1 MAGERR
7 FTRIPPE
14 SSGDRIKMKHTAVV
28 PYDQKAATNI
38 NHDWV
43 IGGSYIFD
51 GAGGGTITAELLGY
65 DDGGSTDVG
74 LLYVRYDADNEYN
87 NVEAEDDQNIKYVTG
102 ANPLTTEQIAYVN
115 GTPYAT
121 YVNTTNIV
129 GDNNPEYA
137 ANVDRFGGLYT
148 RFTEGAPELTSYNKL
163 RVSQPTLLAQYDFSE
178 QSLRSQFATSQE
190 GSGET
195 TWQPDFGHIKISSI
209 LDGDRAT
216 YTSSLWHPCPAGAG
230 VLFLF
235 AARCNTLGSPTDGT
249 LRFWGAFDATDG
261 AFFANA
267 QGTLSVRHR
276 WTVNGFTKNMAI
288 VQSDWNRD
296 TLDGTGGA
304 SNPSGMTLDVT
315 KQNLYWV
322 DFQHYGGGRIRWG
335 VYYRGER
342 VICHVMDMSN
352 GSMAGNNLYNAYSN
366 PSRPL
371 CWSCAKRND
380 SDLNQEGNKVAPG
393 GVPDTSQEESI
404 YALGGAVYLEAEGD
418 LLAEGNY
425 RQYADNYTVAA
436 NSTSTTYLTTLR
448 PQPSNPEIDGA
459 FAAGNA
465 AYTGENHTL
474 YAPQKLEVTAVGE
487 RMQITDA
494 DVATNVLTVT
504 TSVPHYLAVGDG
516 VDIYGTTT
524 VNGRYTVL
532 SVTSPTVFTANAPG
546 VADTTNETGEL
557 VGPKDGDTDS
567 RMLEVRLFQK
577 CIMRGTSYKNISFTT
592 VEEDEYGDH
601 VAHGPEFARFVVNGR
616 YTYDFSEHF
625 NRIQNGTVRNS
636 SDQSFARSFQTLTS
650 LSGNHDTYSTGV
662 DRVVAKVGPHPIFGS
677 TLHFFDDKGQ
687 VIVRTRLKDGTNSKD
702 FNNANYSNIKVTEGD
717 WHYLSII
724 DRDEAW
730 LYNSSAD
737 IDDDRSVRLYD
748 MGAVNPAT
756 IAVGDVV
763 TQGLAGPRAEVT
775 QIYQKASKYFIAVK
789 GRGLSWSDAFTGN
802 LYEGGVDSGYTVAA
816 ITKSSDRI
824 GQTSGDWDGWTESN
838 ERTTFDLDYE
848 TSLLA
853 INSSGWLGIAGS
865 NADIVV
871 ESADAVNYGLGLYG
885 PDTFQPAWTFMAR
898 NIEPHKTDTS
908 IRLNMSWKERI
919 Q

>member
-14 SSGDRIKMKHTAVV
+14 SSGDRVSVTHSYEI
-28 PYDQKAATNI
+28 PYDGLVGHSWKVGEEYLISGNPGGIPGPDVVFTLNSVNI
-38 NHDWV
+38 IDASTGVLHVTFDDASMYDGDQ
-43 IGGSYIFD
+43 ILEDQDISYP
-51 GAGGGTITAELLGY
+51 A
-65 DDGGSTDVG
+65 
-74 LLYVRYDADNEYN
+74 
-87 NVEAEDDQNIKYVTG
+87 
-102 ANPLTTEQIAYVN
+102 VN
-115 GTPYAT
+115 GSIIAT
-121 YVNTTNIV
+121 VNVGFYSIYINNQQIV
-129 GDNNPEYA
+129 GRNNPEYA
-137 ANVDRFGGLYT
+137 VNVDRFGGLYT

-163 RVSQPTLLAQYDFSE
+163 RVSQPILLGQYDFSE

-190 GSGET
+190 GSGEAN
-195 TWQPDFGHIKISSI
+195 WLPDFGHVKIASYLS
-209 LDGDRAT
+209 GDRAT

-230 VLFLF
+230 VIFLF
-235 AARCNTLGSPTDGT
+235 SARCSSLGSPTDGT

-267 QGTLSVRHR
+267 QGTISVRHR
-276 WTVNGFTKNMAI
+276 WTVNGTTNNMVIA
-288 VQSDWNRD
+288 QSDWNQD
-296 TLDGTGGA
+296 TLDGTGGV
-304 SNPSGMTLDVT
+304 SNPSGMDLDVT

-335 VYYRGER
+335 VYYQGER
-342 VICHVMDMSN
+342 IVCHVMDMGN
-352 GSMAGNNLYNAYSN
+352 GSMAGNTLYNSYSN

-371 CWSCAKRND
+371 CWACAKR
-380 SDLNQEGNKVAPG
+380 SDPILPG
-393 GVPDTSQEESI
+393 GAPDPLQEESI
-404 YALGGAVYLEAEGD
+404 YAMGGAVYLEAEAD

-425 RQYADNYTVAA
+425 RQYADNYTLAA
-436 NSTSTTYLTTLR
+436 NNTNTTYLATLR
-448 PQPSNPEIDGA
+448 PQPTNPEIDA
-459 FAAGNA
+459 SIALGNA
-465 AYTGENHTL
+465 VYTGENHTL
-474 YAPQKLEVTAVGE
+474 YAPQKLEVTAVGD
-487 RMQITDA
+487 RVQITDA

-504 TSVPHYLAVGDG
+504 TSVPHYLAVDDG
-516 VDIYGTTT
+516 VDIYGTAT

-577 CIMRGTSYKNISFTT
+577 CVVRGVSFNNINFTT
-592 VEEDEYGDH
+592 VETDEYADH
-601 VAHGPEFARFVVNGR
+601 VAHGPEFARFVVDGR
-616 YTYDFSEHF
+616 YTYDFSDHF
-625 NRIQNGTVRNS
+625 NKIQNGTVRNS

-650 LSGNHDTYSTGV
+650 LAGNLDAYSTGV
-662 DRVVAKVGPHPIFGS
+662 DRVIAKVGPHPIFG
-677 TLHFFDDKGQ
+677 TTIHLFDDKGQ
-687 VIVRTRLKDGTNSKD
+687 VIVRRSERDGVNEKD
-702 FNNANYSNIKVTEGD
+702 FDNTNYPNIKITEGD
-717 WHYLSII
+717 WHYISII

-730 LYNSSAD
+730 LYNSTSD

-802 LYEGGVDSGYTVAA
+802 LYEGGVDTTYTVAG

-824 GQTSGDWDGWTESN
+824 GQTSGDWSGWTESN

-853 INSSGWLGIAGS
+853 IDSSGWI
-865 NADIVV
+865 NASHDIVT
-871 ESADAVNYGLGLYG
+871 ELGATAIGLYG

-908 IRLNMSWKERI
+908 IRLNMSWKERV